1 MSARRPKQ
9 RKPVS
14 GKTAGKT
21 STGARPSQ
29 PQSERPQS
37 ERPQSEQPQADR
49 SQAARSQ
56 AERRADGRL
65 HLALVTDAASG
76 RERLDLVRP
85 VFGQDWQNR
94 LAAAA
99 ANTAYALLREGKSV
113 RTAVQLGKAAMDSTS
128 TLVGGL
134 LSRAPVGAVACQAG
148 CDHCCHQS
156 VGVTAPEALT
166 IYAYLVAKRTPAE
179 LGLLLE
185 RLRAFSRATRGLS
198 SRERVSPDL
207 PCPLLEDHACS
218 VYEVRPLSCRGMNSL
233 DRKLCEQRLHDP
245 EARTAAFEG
254 RLPGHVL
261 VEPIRAF
268 HAISAGLQLALAE
281 HFGLDM
287 RPLDLAWALEL
298 LLEEAREPVRTDA
311 GQQSTPPPPPQ
322 RKLAERWLSG
332 EPALA
337 SARGGD
343 ASQDASRL
351 GLAGAVRL

>member
-1 MSARRPKQ
+1 VSARRPKQ
-9 RKPVS
+9 RRKS
-14 GKTAGKT
+14 AAKAAAKT
-21 STGARPSQ
+21 SAGPPSQ
-29 PQSERPQS
+29 RPHAQ
-37 ERPQSEQPQADR
+37 
-49 SQAARSQ
+49 
-56 AERRADGRL
+56 RRADGRL
-65 HLALVTDAASG
+65 HLALVTDPASG

-85 VFGQDWQNR
+85 VFAQDWQNR

-99 ANTAYALLREGKSV
+99 ANTAYAILRDGKSA
-113 RTAVQLGKAAMDSTS
+113 RSAVQLGKAAMDSTS

-134 LSRAPVGAVACQAG
+134 LSRAPPGAVACQAG

-156 VGVTAPEALT
+156 VGITAPEALT
-166 IYAYLVAKRTPAE
+166 IQAYLVAKRTPAE
-179 LGLLLE
+179 LDLLLE
-185 RLRAFSRATRGLS
+185 RMRAFSRATRGLS
-198 SRERVSPDL
+198 SRERVSPHL

-233 DRKLCEQRLHDP
+233 DRGLCEQRLYDP
-245 EARTAAFEG
+245 ETRTAGFEG

-298 LLEEAREPVRTDA
+298 LLGEARGPVPAEA
-311 GQQSTPPPPPQ
+311 GQPSSSPPP
-322 RKLAERWLSG
+322 RSRLAERWLSG

-351 GLAGAVRL
+351 GLAGAVLAGAVRL